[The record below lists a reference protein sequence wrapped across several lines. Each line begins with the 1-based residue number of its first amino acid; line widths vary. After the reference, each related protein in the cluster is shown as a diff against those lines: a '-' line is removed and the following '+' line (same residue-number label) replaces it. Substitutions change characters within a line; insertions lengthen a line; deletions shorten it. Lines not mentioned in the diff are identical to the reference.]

1 MLQEKVVLSENLN
14 NVFPKCEDVF
24 EGKQL
29 IKSLMRL
36 LCRIRKELQKH
47 RNKKYLN
54 FGVRPPVLEFFTVG
68 ENFKF
73 EKNNS
78 FFGYWWKMTTIS
90 WISTV

>member
-1 MLQEKVVLSENLN
+1 MLQEKVVLSENL